1 MLCSFLKASSWTQF
15 AHITK
20 HKWWDL
26 DACLSVQAF
35 SFHVFLAALPAAMTE
50 VLVGIIWS
58 QIAFKT
64 TEQNNPSRLIFQ
76 ESSAQIQTQV
86 HAYCSPI
93 RHNRSVKI
101 CILEQGDKEVL
112 EDCRAPRTACISGAT
127 PPDQRHFSIAFLH
140 RQSSSQSRVNKWIPS
155 CFLYWFVIF
164 QFLQRLV
171 RKVCV
176 SNTHFVEA
184 V

>member
-1 MLCSFLKASSWTQF
+1 MLCSFLKASSWTRF

-101 CILEQGDKEVL
+101 CILERDKVIRK
-112 EDCRAPRTACISGAT
+112 CWRTAEHQEQRAFQGQHHLTKDISQLLFCIDS
-127 PPDQRHFSIAFLH
+127 
-140 RQSSSQSRVNKWIPS
+140 
-155 CFLYWFVIF
+155 
-164 QFLQRLV
+164 LQA
-171 RKVCV
+171 KVM
-176 SNTHFVEA
+176 
-184 V
+184 